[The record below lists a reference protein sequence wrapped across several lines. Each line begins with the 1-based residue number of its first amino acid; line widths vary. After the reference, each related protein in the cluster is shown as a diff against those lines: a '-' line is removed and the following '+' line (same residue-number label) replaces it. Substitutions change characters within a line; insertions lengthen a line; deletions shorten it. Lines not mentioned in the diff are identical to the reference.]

1 MNKENNIIVCAY
13 DENGNSV
20 CEFRDLRAVKAL
32 VNNGA
37 FRWPEIY
44 TMTVDELKD
53 SKVLSDIACNMCGII
68 NAVCNVKSFTLFIV
82 DGLKDSALVSFEI
95 YIEDD
100 GSIVL
105 EPDYDPVE

>member
-44 TMTVDELKD
+44 TMTADELKV
-53 SKVLSDIACNMCGII
+53 SQVLEDIASNVCVII
-68 NAVCNVKSFTLFIV
+68 NTVCSVSNFSIFIV
-82 DGLKDSALVSFEI
+82 DAKKDNVKVSFDVGYDENGNI
-95 YIEDD
+95 TIEE
-100 GSIVL
+100 S
-105 EPDYDPVE
+105 